1 MYEITTLNKI
11 KLDLIRG
18 GGSGGGPTMD
28 IPPPNQSFL
37 IFYNIVYKIIF

>member
-18 GGSGGGPTMD
+18 GGSGGGLQWTSPHPTKD
-28 IPPPNQSFL
+28 F
-37 IFYNIVYKIIF
+37 